1 MRMSMRRL
9 IPAAFLFVEGLGN
22 AIWVAG
28 LVVALQGYGAVAV
41 ALVLARGLAGALQCS
56 SGWMLLAGRPPGAVL
71 GQAAFGF
78 SAALAIFET
87 GLRLAPSN
95 ADPTYRWLWV
105 GVYWTYALAM
115 ILLIRSGRHDDGE

>member
-1 MRMSMRRL
+1 MRMSMGRS
-9 IPAAFLFVEGLGN
+9 IPAAFLLVEGLVN

-41 ALVLARGLAGALQCS
+41 ALVLARGLAGALQGS
-56 SGWMLLAGRPPGAVL
+56 SGWMLLAGRPPGVVL

-78 SAALAIFET
+78 SATLAVLET

-105 GVYWTYALAM
+105 GGYWAYALGM
-115 ILLIRSGRHDDGE
+115 IVLIRSGGRDDGE